1 MKWIEKILGKAIFFK
16 EGKKGREDIVEIVED
31 IGICSC
37 FPANFENKEDSM
49 KARFYADFRNKIG
62 IEIYKES
69 RQAYLEQC
77 NKYVEWKMQR
87 EKYNLRELGKS
98 KAYKQ

>member
-16 EGKKGREDIVEIVED
+16 EGKKGWEDIVEIVED

-49 KARFYADFRNKIG
+49 KARLYADFKNKIG
-62 IEIYKES
+62 IEIYKEN
-69 RQAYLEQC
+69 RQAYLQQC
-77 NKYVEWKMQR
+77 NGYVEWEMQR